1 MLAMMAGAKIS
12 ALHTFTPRIGW
23 FRSIATKNALSGL
36 QSQRELLAAK
46 QKSAQTSAD
55 SLRNTLAIQCGYPT
69 GTEITIEALPGVTN
83 EQLAAIDK
91 VLEMDKEQFIRL
103 KKDEIIPFIEEELA
117 VRYFYQKA
125 GVKLRL
131 RYDTQLKE
139 PLTLSYPK
147 ALL

>member
-1 MLAMMAGAKIS
+1 MKKELEKDGLSDGIS
-12 ALHTFTPRIGW
+12 
-23 FRSIATKNALSGL
+23 
-36 QSQRELLAAK
+36 
-46 QKSAQTSAD
+46 
-55 SLRNTLAIQCGYPT
+55 
-69 GTEITIEALPGVTN
+69 

-131 RYDTQLKE
+131 RYDTQLRE
-139 PLTLSYPK
+139 ALSYSK
-147 ALL
+147 ASL

>member
-1 MLAMMAGAKIS
+1 MKKELEKDGLSDGIS
-12 ALHTFTPRIGW
+12 
-23 FRSIATKNALSGL
+23 
-36 QSQRELLAAK
+36 
-46 QKSAQTSAD
+46 
-55 SLRNTLAIQCGYPT
+55 
-69 GTEITIEALPGVTN
+69 

-131 RYDTQLKE
+131 RYDTQLRE
-139 PLTLSYPK
+139 ALTYSK
-147 ALL
+147 ASL

>member
-1 MLAMMAGAKIS
+1 MKKELEKDGLSSGIS
-12 ALHTFTPRIGW
+12 
-23 FRSIATKNALSGL
+23 
-36 QSQRELLAAK
+36 
-46 QKSAQTSAD
+46 
-55 SLRNTLAIQCGYPT
+55 
-69 GTEITIEALPGVTN
+69 
-83 EQLAAIDK
+83 EQLTAIDK

-139 PLTLSYPK
+139 AITLSYPK
-147 ALL
+147 ALF

>member
-1 MLAMMAGAKIS
+1 MLYGVIDRYALEFVKTHDSIPAVDEFHLSDAEFDDFVNFAKTQTFDYRSSAKTLFDQMKKELEKDGLSDGIS
-12 ALHTFTPRIGW
+12 
-23 FRSIATKNALSGL
+23 
-36 QSQRELLAAK
+36 
-46 QKSAQTSAD
+46 
-55 SLRNTLAIQCGYPT
+55 
-69 GTEITIEALPGVTN
+69 
-83 EQLAAIDK
+83 EQLTAIDK

-131 RYDTQLKE
+131 RYDTQLRE
-139 PLTLSYPK
+139 ALTISYPK